1 MISDLVVSVS
11 LQQMWQN
18 SLRVLLDE
26 FLCVYVHGV
35 EQNGPET
42 GASYN

>member
-1 MISDLVVSVS
+1 MTSDLVVSIS

-18 SLRVLLDE
+18 GLHILLDE

-42 GASYN
+42 SASYN